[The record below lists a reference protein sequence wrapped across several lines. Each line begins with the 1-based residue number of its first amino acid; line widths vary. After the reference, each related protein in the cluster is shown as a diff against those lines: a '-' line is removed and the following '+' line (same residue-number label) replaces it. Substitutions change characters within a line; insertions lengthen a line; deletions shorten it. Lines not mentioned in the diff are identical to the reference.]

1 MISISVGEILQ
12 GWDDDPS
19 DARIYLVRDGKLVF
33 FVGVLEQS
41 ILDHLLEHFGV
52 VVGGPPA
59 DRLGRLMLDNAP
71 SSNGWVVDLLS
82 LADCEPIVREVQ
94 PMVRRVDAARL
105 CFAWSIITGRVWWRR
120 IIRSRWSCRRGIKN
134 EKIAN

>member
-1 MISISVGEILQ
+1 MKSVSVGEILQ
-12 GWDDDPS
+12 GWEEDPAG
-19 DARIYLVRDGKLVF
+19 ARIYMVRDGDLVF
-33 FVGVLEQS
+33 YVGVLERS
-41 ILDHLLEHFGV
+41 ILDHLLENFGV

-94 PMVRRVDAARL
+94 PMARRVDAARAL
-105 CFAWSIITGRVWWRR
+105 FCLVNYYRPCLV
-120 IIRSRWSCRRGIKN
+120 
-134 EKIAN
+134 EKDNPEPVELPERYKK

>member
-1 MISISVGEILQ
+1 MISISVGEILR
-12 GWDDDPS
+12 GWDEGHI
-19 DARIYLVRDGKLVF
+19 DARIYMVRDDSLVF
-33 FVGVLEQS
+33 YAGVLERS

-59 DRLGRLMLDNAP
+59 DRLGRLMLDNTP

-94 PMVRRVDAARL
+94 PMIRRVDVARAL
-105 CFAWSIITGRVWWRR
+105 ICLVNYYRPCLVEKDNPDPMELPERYK
-120 IIRSRWSCRRGIKN
+120 GIL
-134 EKIAN
+134 

>member
-12 GWDDDPS
+12 GWDKVPTG
-19 DARIYLVRDGKLVF
+19 ARIYIVRDGDLVF
-33 FVGVLEQS
+33 YVGVLERP

-71 SSNGWVVDLLS
+71 SSNGWMVDLLS
-82 LADCEPIVREVQ
+82 LVDSEPIVREVQ
-94 PMVRRVDAARL
+94 PMVRRVDAARAGAS
-105 CFAWSIITGRVWWRR
+105 FMAEWSRPIFRRPQVWDSVRNFSSEFEQR
-120 IIRSRWSCRRGIKN
+120 IS
-134 EKIAN
+134 